1 MNTCYNMASVADCDE
16 WICSHCGINLA
27 EWVRVVV
34 DEEENDTMYYEY
46 TFKFCPECGH
56 KVVSNCDE

>member
-16 WICSHCGINLA
+16 WICSHCGIDLA

-34 DEEENDTMYYEY
+34 DEEEDDTM
-46 TFKFCPECGH
+46 
-56 KVVSNCDE
+56 